1 MVNQETLSANSVN
14 DIDCDALARYLAQ
27 HVPGFSGEI
36 SATKFSGGQS
46 NPTFLLESESGKFVL
61 RRKPPGALLASAHA
75 VDREYRVLR
84 ALEKSPVPVA
94 RGVLLCEDETIIGSM
109 FYLMEY
115 VSGQVFWD
123 PALPEL
129 ESSRRISIYHA
140 LIDNLAALHEVDV
153 QAVGLADYG
162 KPGSYFERQLNRWT
176 RQYRAAETEPL
187 ADMESLIDWLPKN
200 LPPDDDQV
208 SLIHGDYR
216 MDNFIFEA
224 DKSTILA
231 VLDWELST
239 LGHPL
244 ADLAYFCMCL
254 RLPASGFPKGLAG
267 LDRAALG
274 LPSEEDIVLRYCEQ
288 RGLAGIPHWHF
299 YLVFS
304 FFRLAAICQ
313 GVLRRALDGNASSE
327 KAFETGKQ
335 APILARLG
343 AQILESL

>member
-1 MVNQETLSANSVN
+1 MANQETLSASGVGA
-14 DIDCDALARYLAQ
+14 IDCDALARYLAQ
-27 HVPGFSGEI
+27 HLDGFRGDI
-36 SATKFSGGQS
+36 VATKFSGGQS
-46 NPTFLLESESGKFVL
+46 NPTFLLKSESGEFVL

-75 VDREYRVLR
+75 VDREYRVLC
-84 ALEKSPVPVA
+84 ALENTGVPVA

-109 FYLMEY
+109 FYLMEF

-129 ESSRRISIYHA
+129 ESSMRRSIYHA

-153 QAVGLADYG
+153 HAVGLADYG
-162 KPGSYFERQLNRWT
+162 KPGNYFERQINRWT
-176 RQYRAAETEPL
+176 GQYRAAETETL
-187 ADMESLIDWLPKN
+187 ADMESLIDWLPEN
-200 LPPDDDQV
+200 LPPDDGQV

-216 MDNFIFEA
+216 MDNFIFE
-224 DKSTILA
+224 KGESTILA

-267 LDRAALG
+267 LDREVLC
-274 LPSEEDIVLRYCEQ
+274 LPSEREIVLRYCEQ
-288 RGLAGIPHWHF
+288 RGLTDIPHWRF
-299 YLVFS
+299 YLAFS

-327 KAFETGKQ
+327 KAFEAGKQ
-335 APILARLG
+335 TPILASLG
-343 AQILESL
+343 AQILK